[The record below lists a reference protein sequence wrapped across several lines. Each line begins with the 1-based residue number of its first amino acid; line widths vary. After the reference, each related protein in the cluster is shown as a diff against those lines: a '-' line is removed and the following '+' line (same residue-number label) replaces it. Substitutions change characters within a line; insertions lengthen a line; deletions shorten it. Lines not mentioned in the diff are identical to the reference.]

1 MIYSETTIFDET
13 FDCDSMEV
21 GDSFHMNGT
30 YYRVERKFN
39 DGPFMSF
46 TNTAKT
52 LFIVSTEHN
61 GQTFYQVCIWSGDWE
76 GCHPVSDSIE
86 GALFS
91 ELARLNEI
99 MEHDEDTT
107 GELDTYTN
115 FYRPSPLRNASALYA
130 EGCDPITA
138 QYLTT
143 GELPG

>member
-1 MIYSETTIFDET
+1 MNYITEDQILNAE
-13 FDCDSMEV
+13 FDCNSMEE
-21 GDSFHMNGT
+21 GDIFHMNDT
-30 YYRVERKFN
+30 LYNVERKFT

-61 GQTFYQVCIWSGDWE
+61 GQTFYQVCNWSGDWE

-99 MEHDEDTT
+99 MEQ
-107 GELDTYTN
+107 G
-115 FYRPSPLRNASALYA
+115 
-130 EGCDPITA
+130 
-138 QYLTT
+138 
-143 GELPG
+143 